1 MGNRPSTTAV
11 PGGGARDV
19 LLIAKDRKF
28 KSREDPNRFSF
39 VPEDCQSKHASCANY
54 QASNM
59 SKHRGTGFDAAVML
73 TGKLAVEEASE
84 AGWSLREAT
93 TAALKE
99 NQAAAETAAAAG
111 GSFER
116 VAAAADT
123 ISRASAVAAG
133 MSREEAA
140 ETAAGLAG
148 KLAADRALATVQ
160 SSEEAAA
167 AAGRAALKYWF
178 SCCNSKCR
186 PGCGRSN
193 ICSRQATSRNSS

>member
-1 MGNRPSTTAV
+1 MT
-11 PGGGARDV
+11 
-19 LLIAKDRKF
+19 
-28 KSREDPNRFSF
+28 
-39 VPEDCQSKHASCANY
+39 
-54 QASNM
+54 
-59 SKHRGTGFDAAVML
+59 L
-73 TGKLAVEEASE
+73 TGRLAAGEASE
-84 AGWSLREAT
+84 VGWSLREAT

-99 NQAAAETAAAAG
+99 NQAAAETAATAG

-123 ISRASAVAAG
+123 ISRVSAVAAG

-167 AAGRAALKYWF
+167 AAGRAPLKYWF

-193 ICSRQATSRNSS
+193 ICSRQATSRNSRCCGQSNCGSNKGIWHVQPKSGRSNCFRCKQSCS